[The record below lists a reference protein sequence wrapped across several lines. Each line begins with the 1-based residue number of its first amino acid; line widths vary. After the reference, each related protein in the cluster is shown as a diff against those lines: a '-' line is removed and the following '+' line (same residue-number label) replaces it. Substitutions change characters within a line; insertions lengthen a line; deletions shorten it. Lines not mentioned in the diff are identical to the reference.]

1 VGGQQRCISTAQC
14 ALYDARSLFVYR
26 YYTCGST
33 VAYSGKPMVQIT
45 TIVSCVFPLQKVDV
59 PHRPLQSVFSRSSS
73 LQWPTRLQL
82 SSFVIE
88 PRPHAPQSSLRFF
101 TLRFIFQNELNIPV
115 RSS

>member
-1 VGGQQRCISTAQC
+1 MWVVNNAASALRSAHCTTHGRCLST
-14 ALYDARSLFVYR
+14 D
-26 YYTCGST
+26 TCGST

-88 PRPHAPQSSLRFF
+88 PRPHALQSSLLSVLF
-101 TLRFIFQNELNIPV
+101 
-115 RSS
+115 SKMS